1 MTPDQARPQSL
12 ADSFKVG
19 EWLVDPQ
26 LDEISRG
33 GEVLKLEPRMI
44 RLLVHLAER
53 PRRIVSTHPLL
64 NSVWSGVVVGPAS
77 VNQAVSALRNLHGF
91 RRHPPSASGAR

>member
-33 GEVLKLEPRMI
+33 GEVLKLEPRMMRI
-44 RLLVHLAER
+44 ARSVRQHEVHDDPQSRDAEGLKGDRKNPGGHGAPLSLGLCTR
-53 PRRIVSTHPLL
+53 PRLAHDHERAMRA
-64 NSVWSGVVVGPAS
+64 G
-77 VNQAVSALRNLHGF
+77 
-91 RRHPPSASGAR
+91 